1 MNPAELLNTVF
12 NGVLAAT
19 ILVTAGLLLTNRD
32 FLQGVALFIA
42 FGLLMALAWV
52 RLAAPD
58 IALAEAAIG
67 TGITGVLLIDTVRH
81 LHPAHRPPANGT
93 RPPRRWP
100 ALVAALPG
108 LAAAALALGL
118 LVAVFHLAPA
128 DPARAAETL
137 AAMDYLEHPVTAVL
151 LVFRGLDTLLELGV
165 LVLALL
171 GMLTVRGAR
180 SLAAVGMTP
189 PDDPVLQ
196 GVVRVLV
203 PLAVLVSGYFL
214 WLGTFA
220 AGGAF
225 QSGVILGAAGVLLW
239 LSGHRGLDHANA
251 WSWLGAVLAGFV
263 VFLAVAVGTL
273 VVADWAL
280 AFPPSM
286 RSAMVQAMEIAA
298 AVSIG
303 ATLTALFI
311 GLHRRP
317 ASSPREIPS

>member
-1 MNPAELLNTVF
+1 V
-12 NGVLAAT
+12 
-19 ILVTAGLLLTNRD
+19 
-32 FLQGVALFIA
+32 

-81 LHPAHRPPANGT
+81 LHPRHQPPADGK

-100 ALVAALPG
+100 VLVAALQG
-108 LAAAALALGL
+108 LTAAALALGL
-118 LVAVFHLAPA
+118 LVAVFHLAPP
-128 DPARAAETL
+128 DPTRAAETL

-151 LVFRGLDTLLELGV
+151 LVFRGMDTLLELGV

-171 GMLTVRGAR
+171 GMLTVRGTR
-180 SLAAVGMTP
+180 SLAAVGMVP

-203 PLAVLVSGYFL
+203 PLAVLVAGYFL

-251 WSWLGAVLAGFV
+251 WTWLSTVPVGFI
-263 VFLAVAVGTL
+263 VFLAVAGGTL
-273 VVADWAL
+273 VVSDWAL
-280 AFPPSM
+280 EFPPSM
-286 RSAMVQAMEIAA
+286 RSVLIQVMEVAA

-303 ATLTALFI
+303 ATLPALFI

-317 ASSPREIPS
+317 EPSPRETPS